1 MVSAA
6 RTTATTPALRVPTT
20 TTRTLVGRAFHTS
33 SPVLLLIVARVL
45 WTARPPARPAL
56 GAEATMPEPAGP
68 MTFRCRPPCAP
79 PALRGTETGDHSS
92 EQGLRRITSP
102 IRKEAQP
109 VLFAL
114 IYWLLRRMIGWA
126 GSCLASARRRQ
137 RIERRR
143 RRRRRTRRTGRRR
156 RTRTP
161 LPRASPVRSREGHGN
176 SRLGPH
182 AASSYSWMRPPRMS
196 RLRTP
201 RGVLAGAGGCDGASG
216 ARRSTPRCGR
226 LPL

>member
-56 GAEATMPEPAGP
+56 GAEATMAEPAGP

-109 VLFAL
+109 VLFAP

-126 GSCLASARRRQ
+126 GSCLASAGRRQ
-137 RIERRR
+137 RIERQRR
-143 RRRRRTRRTGRRR
+143 RRRQLLQIPAQVAVAVQQGVGEQ
-156 RTRTP
+156 P
-161 LPRASPVRSREGHGN
+161 SRE
-176 SRLGPH
+176 RVVEL
-182 AASSYSWMRPPRMS
+182 
-196 RLRTP
+196 
-201 RGVLAGAGGCDGASG
+201 
-216 ARRSTPRCGR
+216 CGR
-226 LPL
+226 VAVGGQ